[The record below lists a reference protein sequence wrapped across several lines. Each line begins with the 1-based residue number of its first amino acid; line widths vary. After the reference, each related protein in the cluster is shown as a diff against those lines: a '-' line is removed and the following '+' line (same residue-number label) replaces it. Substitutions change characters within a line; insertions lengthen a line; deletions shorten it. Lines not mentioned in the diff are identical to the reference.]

1 MLKAPT
7 YHLGEGYYIDS
18 EPDLSSEECDFETIL
33 EEPRKEKT
41 IYKELNVYDFNNLV
55 AEAIISVTANLELDF
70 EFLTLFEEV
79 ARKAEDNFENFN

>member
-7 YHLGEGYYIDS
+7 YHLGEGYYVDS
-18 EPDLSSEECDFETIL
+18 ESDLPREEGDCNTFL

-55 AEAIISVTANLELDF
+55 AEAIIGVTANLELNFDF
-70 EFLTLFEEV
+70 LVILEDI
-79 ARKAEDNFENFN
+79 ARKAEENFENFN